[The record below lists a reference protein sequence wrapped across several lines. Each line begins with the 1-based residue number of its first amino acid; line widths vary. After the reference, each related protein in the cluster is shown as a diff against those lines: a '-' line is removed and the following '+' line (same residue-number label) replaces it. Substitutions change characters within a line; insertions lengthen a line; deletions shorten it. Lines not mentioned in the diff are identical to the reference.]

1 MKTII
6 MKLLNE
12 GEFDSYVNMGNM
24 GTEQEMNTNEE
35 QGYDDD
41 RGRAYREIGALS
53 VLVANGIQGRL
64 MGEAGLQ
71 SVMESESL
79 SNKTKE
85 DIKKMV
91 QEGVGSVLGLNA
103 DKSKDIPDFNVGD
116 QNELM
121 ESAKENLKKQFK
133 RLIRG

>member
-1 MKTII
+1 

-121 ESAKENLKKQFK
+121 ESAKEKLKKEFK

>member
-1 MKTII
+1 MV

-121 ESAKENLKKQFK
+121 ESAKEKLKKEFK